1 MKNSLERLKELQS
14 LPLERK
20 VGFTA
25 ARIAEFYKAMDGKV
39 VVSFSGGKDSTV
51 LLYLV
56 RKLFPDVKAAFADTG
71 LEFPE
76 IRDFVKTWENVD
88 WVKPEMP
95 FNQVIKKHG
104 YPVISKD
111 VSQRIWEYSNNPNS
125 VSACYLGKIP
135 WENTNYKKS
144 SVDCSQFAYLT
155 EAPFK
160 VSHKCCYELKK
171 KPLHRYQKENK
182 VFPFIAT
189 LAEES
194 FRRKISWGMYGCNV
208 LTGDNPRSMPMSF
221 WTEQDILQYIKLMDI
236 PIASVYGDI
245 VERSDGGG
253 SYNNW
258 HEKNRMYVLYVRRTL
273 GETSEPIPTD
283 VLHSSE
289 TMELLHQSS
298 WTETSSRLYPRA
310 V

>member
-1 MKNSLERLKELQS
+1 MKYSMERLKQLQS

-25 ARIAEFYKAMDGKV
+25 ARIAEFYNAMDGKV

-56 RKLFPDVKAAFADTG
+56 RKLFPDVRAVFADTG

-76 IRDFVKTWENVD
+76 IRDFVKTFENVD
-88 WVKPEMP
+88 WVRPEMP

-111 VSQRIWEYSNNPNS
+111 VAQRIWEYRQHKDG
-125 VSACYLGKIP
+125 VSACYLGFKK
-135 WENTNYKKS
+135 WTDDNCKYKPASHTYEKYAYM
-144 SVDCSQFAYLT
+144 VD
-155 EAPFK
+155 APFK
-160 VSHKCCYELKK
+160 VSHKCCYKLKK
-171 KPLHRYQKENK
+171 KPLHHYQKENK

-208 LTGDNPRSMPMSF
+208 LTGNNPRSAPMSF
-221 WTEQDILQYIKLMDI
+221 WTEQDVLQYIKLMDI

-245 VERSDGGG
+245 VQSIDKGGA
-253 SYNNW
+253 YNNW
-258 HEKNRMYVLYVRRTL
+258 YGQNRMYVLYVRRSSRKV
-273 GETSEPIPTD
+273 SEPISEN
-283 VLHSSE
+283 VLYAS
-289 TMELLHQSS
+289 
-298 WTETSSRLYPRA
+298 
-310 V
+310 